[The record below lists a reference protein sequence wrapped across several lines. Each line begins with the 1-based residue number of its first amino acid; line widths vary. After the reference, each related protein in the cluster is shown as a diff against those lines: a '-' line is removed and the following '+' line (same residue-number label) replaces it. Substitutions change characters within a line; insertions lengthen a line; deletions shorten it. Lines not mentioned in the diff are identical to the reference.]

1 MTTRVQADQEQ
12 ENDNSSED
20 ASLVPATGTIPV
32 ATPVAGSPFPATG
45 LLPLPFRPFTDASP
59 PPCLN
64 GVPALAPRRPPRP
77 PRGSQSETSAEACL
91 VQSSPSSPSPS
102 LPPSFSPP
110 PPPYSSHVLPILLI
124 FSPLSHLPRRARS
137 SVGAPPPTYPDPGKP
152 PGHGDPPSVQHPGS
166 PSGKGFPSP
175 YPPPKGLAGRFL
187 EGADRP
193 RWPKMAPRGPQI
205 ADHGLQGRS
214 A

>member
-1 MTTRVQADQEQ
+1 M
-12 ENDNSSED
+12 
-20 ASLVPATGTIPV
+20 VPATGTIPV

-102 LPPSFSPP
+102 PPSFSPP

-175 YPPPKGLAGRFL
+175 IPPPKGPGGEVSRRGGLS
-187 EGADRP
+187 
-193 RWPKMAPRGPQI
+193 KMAQDGSQR
-205 ADHGLQGRS
+205 ASKRS
-214 A
+214 RWLLR